1 MTEDPFVDE
10 LVSLVQAQ
18 DRMLQILLIMLENE
32 GSGVTGNAE
41 ARIKVLHS
49 RVLDVQSEVMRINR
63 EGKQTCSERT

>member
-1 MTEDPFVDE
+1 MNRDQFEDE

-18 DRMLQILLIMLENE
+18 DRMLQILVLMLENN

-41 ARIKVLHS
+41 ARIKALHS

-63 EGKQTCSERT
+63 EGRQTDEP